1 VTQEKLIK
9 AADAACPFQG
19 TERRV
24 WLAAVRMLVRHGAV
38 LCPKVT
44 SVRFPVRVSDAQR
57 IINRAVVRVRLL
69 LDRGTKVGEDV
80 AIEEAGRDGT
90 LAHKVYAMR

>member
-1 VTQEKLIK
+1 MNPETLIDR
-9 AADAACPFQG
+9 ADAGCPFKG

-24 WLAAVRMLVRHGAV
+24 WMAAVRMLVRHGAV

-44 SVRFPVRVSDAQR
+44 SIRFPVRVSDAQR
-57 IINRAVVRVRLL
+57 IINRAVVRVRLI
-69 LDRGTKVGEDV
+69 LDSETGVGEDV